1 MVPPGDLWT
10 ATWQDIA
17 TQVAL
22 VAKRWEPRN
31 VFGIPRGGH
40 VPAAMLATLWGTQV
54 LTDPEPGCLMLDD
67 LVDSG
72 RTMDEWLY
80 LFGSQGVDF
89 DALYRKPTSPET
101 PHREQPTLVEGWVVF
116 PWERESS
123 GPEDAVVRL
132 LQWVGENPAR
142 EGLLDTPARVTKAW
156 RELCEGY
163 QVDPAQLLATQFE
176 QEGGGQYGGMVV
188 LRAVPFHS
196 MCEHHLLPFSGHAT
210 VAYIPGDSGRIVGLS
225 KLARLVEAY
234 ARRLQVQER
243 MTLQVVEAL
252 EQHLEPKGSACVIT
266 AHHSCMSLRGV
277 RKDTGGMVT
286 SELRGAFWENA
297 AARAEL
303 LGLHAS

>member
-1 MVPPGDLWT
+1 MATHGDLWT
-10 ATWQDIA
+10 ATWQDI
-17 TQVAL
+17 TEQVAT
-22 VAKRWEPRN
+22 VAKRWEPRD

-40 VPAAMLATLWGTQV
+40 VPAAMLATLWGTKV
-54 LTDPEPGCLMLDD
+54 LADPEPGCLMLDD

-72 RTMDEWLY
+72 RTMEEWLY
-80 LFGSQGVDF
+80 LFGDGVDF

-101 PHREQPTLVEGWVVF
+101 PHRVQPTTVDGWVVF
-116 PWERESS
+116 PWERETS

-142 EGLLDTPARVTKAW
+142 DGLLDTPARVTNAW

-163 QVDPAQLLATQFE
+163 QVDVGQLLATQFD

-188 LRAVPFHS
+188 LRSVPFNS
-196 MCEHHLLPFSGHAT
+196 MCEHHLLPFNGHAT

-243 MTLQVVEAL
+243 MTLQIVDAL
-252 EQHLEPKGSACVIT
+252 EDHLAPLGSACTIT

-286 SELRGAFWENA
+286 SEVRGAFKTDP
-297 AARAEL
+297 AARAEFMSL
-303 LGLHAS
+303 SQ